1 MLDTYKH
8 KIHLINILTI
18 LYKDTTAATRLG
30 FKGGTAAMLFY
41 KLPRFSVD
49 LDFDFM
55 GEVSK
60 KEAGDMVEHLREILS
75 KQYQV
80 VDFRA
85 KYHTLFLLVSY
96 EKYQR
101 RIKIEINTRKA
112 PNEYQPVNYY
122 GVAIPV
128 LSLGDMIAHK
138 LIALMDRKVTANRDL
153 FDAHF
158 FLSSPHKTEINYRII
173 ETLTGLKPAEFFEK
187 LLKFVTGYKP
197 KSILDGL
204 GELLDEKQ
212 KNWVRTRLASELTNL
227 IRMQTD
233 LVSNRL

>member
-1 MLDTYKH
+1 MLDANKH
-8 KIHLINILTI
+8 KTHLINILTI
-18 LYKDTTAATRLG
+18 LYKDTAAATRLG
-30 FKGGTAAMLFY
+30 FKGGSAAMLFY

-55 GEVSK
+55 GKVNK
-60 KEAGDMVEHLREILS
+60 KEAGDMVEHLRKLLA
-75 KQYQV
+75 KQYRI

-96 EKYQR
+96 EKYQH

-112 PNEYQPVNYY
+112 PNEYRPVNYY

-128 LSLGDMIAHK
+128 LSLEDMMAHK

-173 ETLTGLKPAEFFEK
+173 KARTGLKPAEFFEK
-187 LLKFVTGYKP
+187 LLRFVTGYKP

-212 KNWVRTRLASELTNL
+212 KNWARAKLMPELTNL
-227 IRMQTD
+227 IRMQVD
-233 LVSNRL
+233 LVSNLL